1 MFGQL
6 SLVIGIALAV
16 GSIILVNLHANSIK
30 KDEKGVS
37 VLRAAAFIPAGTDAY
52 NLSEAVLIPKRLAD
66 ALDQPVL
73 EKDASLIRDKAV
85 IDNIRGGEFLLW
97 AQFGEGS
104 QGGPRKV
111 IQELT
116 KGKRA
121 MAVPVKF
128 TSAVAGWVRP
138 GDHVDVIATVEMIR
152 DEFPETYTITLLQDM
167 RILAV
172 GWKDRQQEY
181 LIRGRAVDKQAKS
194 VIMEVTP
201 TEAELVNFALTQKA
215 DITLT
220 LRTPNDREVEPLPR
234 MNLDVF
240 LHNMERERKEAA
252 VH

>member
-1 MFGQL
+1 MFGHL
-6 SLVIGIALAV
+6 SLLIGIVLAI
-16 GSIILVNLHANSIK
+16 GSIVLVNLHANSIK

-37 VLRAAAFIPAGTDAY
+37 VLRASAFIPAGTDAY
-52 NLSEAVLIPKRLAD
+52 NLAEPVLIPRRLAE

-73 EKDASLIRDKAV
+73 EKDISLIRDKSV
-85 IDNIRGGEFLLW
+85 IDNIRGGEFLVW

-104 QGGPRKV
+104 QGGTRKV

-121 MAVPVKF
+121 MAIPVKF
-128 TSAVAGWVRP
+128 TSAVSGWVRP
-138 GDHVDVIATVEMIR
+138 GDHVDVIATVEMVR
-152 DEFPETYTITLLQDM
+152 DEDPETYTITLLQDM

-172 GWKDRQQEY
+172 GWKDRQQET

-201 TEAELVNFALTQKA
+201 TEAELVNFALAQKA

-220 LRTPNDREVEPLPR
+220 LRTPNDREQEPLPR
-234 MNLDVF
+234 MNMDVF
-240 LHNMERERKEAA
+240 LHNLEKDRKQAA
-252 VH
+252 AN